1 MSTNP
6 KTKSYSRRV
15 SRLARKL
22 AFGLSHTAESAA
34 DIITR
39 VDPKATRAMHR
50 KAVQLAVEECNNME
64 CMYQKLTAQHR
75 EGRAALQEFQKHTS
89 FRVINGGRA

>member
-15 SRLARKL
+15 SRLAREL

-34 DIITR
+34 DIIAR
-39 VDPKATRAMHR
+39 MDPKATRAMHR
-50 KAVQLAVEECNNME
+50 KAVKLAIEACNNME
-64 CMYQKLTAQHR
+64 CMYQKLGAQQR
-75 EGRAALQEFQKHTS
+75 EGRASLQELQKRTS
-89 FRVINGGRA
+89 FRVIDGGKS